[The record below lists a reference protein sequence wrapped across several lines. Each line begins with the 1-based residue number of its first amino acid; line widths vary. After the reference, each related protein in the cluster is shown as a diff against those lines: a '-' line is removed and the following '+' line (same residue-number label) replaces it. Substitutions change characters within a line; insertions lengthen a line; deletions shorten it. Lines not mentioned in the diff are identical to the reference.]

1 MKKRIGILFAVVM
14 AVTMLCGIS
23 VYAVEAR
30 YIYAT
35 SATSTLT
42 KQNSSVTCTST
53 AQGNSTVTKIAATQY
68 LEKKDG
74 DNWEVVKGCKWSSS
88 TESAYLYASN
98 SKSSLGSGT
107 YRLRTVFTVYSGTS
121 SETIEKTSSEVTI

>member
-1 MKKRIGILFAVVM
+1 MKKRICMLFAVVM

-30 YIYAT
+30 YTYILTSSSELTFSGNTATCKSYA
-35 SATSTLT
+35 
-42 KQNSSVTCTST
+42 K
-53 AQGNSTVTKIAATQY
+53 GYSTVTKISVTQY
-68 LEKKDG
+68 LEKQNGK
-74 DNWEVVKGCKWSSS
+74 NWETVSGGTWSDSVSASS
-88 TESAYLYASN
+88 ISMTN